1 MLLTLGT
8 DVNSLREKEISFICI
23 LIKSGKSLIIKV
35 DCFIGL
41 FYISIFNPVDRL
53 VIKNSF
59 DTAIIQLVKDPCF
72 LYIYILLYIFNFVK
86 SIESKNGSYDCDY
99 LKHDSSLAD

>member
-53 VIKNSF
+53 VIKNPF

-72 LYIYILLYIFNFVK
+72 LYIYIYVYIIIHLQFCKINR
-86 SIESKNGSYDCDY
+86 IEEWE
-99 LKHDSSLAD
+99 LRL